1 MFQIT
6 RDGGESTNENTFA
19 CEINKSDNLR
29 TLFLEVY
36 RLPVCVRTIILRYI
50 VSLTGTGSPDGQA
63 RRDLS
68 MFLPSFVTAFS
79 CLSQSKW
86 KPLLRC
92 KQEEQA
98 SLLDY

>member
-1 MFQIT
+1 MKIHLHSCFDVKCT
-6 RDGGESTNENTFA
+6 KVTTFVPFFWKST
-19 CEINKSDNLR
+19 
-29 TLFLEVY
+29 VY
-36 RLPVCVRTIILRYI
+36 QRN

-63 RRDLS
+63 RRDVF

-79 CLSQSKW
+79 CMSQSKR